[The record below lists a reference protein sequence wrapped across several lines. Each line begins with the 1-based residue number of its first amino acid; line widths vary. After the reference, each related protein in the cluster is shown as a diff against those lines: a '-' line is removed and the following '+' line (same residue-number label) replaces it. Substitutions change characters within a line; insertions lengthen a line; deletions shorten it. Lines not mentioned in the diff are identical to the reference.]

1 MKLNSP
7 SQNRRR
13 HEQGFFL
20 VLVMFIFI
28 SIMMIYGVANHRRL
42 ANLKR
47 EIKLVE
53 QKQQRRW
60 ERPTVVTTNQ
70 IALPP
75 AALVPTP

>member
-7 SQNRRR
+7 SQNRRP
-13 HEQGFFL
+13 EQGFFL

-42 ANLKR
+42 ANLR
-47 EIKLVE
+47 QEIKLVE

-60 ERPTVVTTNQ
+60 EHPAVVTTNQ
-70 IALPP
+70 VARPP
-75 AALVPTP
+75 VAPAPTP